1 MSGRR
6 GGHHGSSAHHRRWSD
21 LNGGQRA
28 GVVVAG
34 AVQLALAAA
43 AWADLAWRPSYQ
55 VRGRKPVWA
64 AVIGV
69 SWIGP
74 VAYYLR
80 GISHHA
86 EPIP

>member
-1 MSGRR
+1 MSRTR
-6 GGHHGSSAHHRRWSD
+6 SSAHHRRWAD
-21 LNGGQRA
+21 LTRQHRVAVLAGGA
-28 GVVVAG
+28 A
-34 AVQLALAAA
+34 QLALAAA

-55 VRGRKPVWA
+55 VRGRKPMWA

-74 VAYYLR
+74 VAYFLR

-86 EPIP
+86 QPIP